1 MEAGH
6 PGISGQIVQSSV
18 EKVQRG
24 GSDPVQ
30 ILPLFMAAVIVLVK
44 INRKKTVLLFVQV
57 IILVLR
63 HILAS
68 YR

>member
-6 PGISGQIVQSSV
+6 LGTSGQIVQSSV

-30 ILPLFMAAVIVLVK
+30 ILLHFMVAVIVQGK
-44 INRKKTVLLFVQV
+44 INRKKTVLPFVQV
-57 IILVLR
+57 ITLVLR
-63 HILAS
+63 CILAS
-68 YR
+68 CR